1 MFYLDLFPRGGEHFK
16 KEREKKKDRASSKLS
31 TPQMSDFSKS
41 I

>member
-16 KEREKKKDRASSKLS
+16 KEREKKDRASSKLS

>member
-16 KEREKKKDRASSKLS
+16 KEREKKKDRASKLS